1 MKRIYFPLDFDTVSY
16 FILELKGEYH
26 MEHLTISQVSKR
38 YEVTPRMLR
47 YYEKLGL
54 IRTLH
59 KEDYAYRLYDEEAVR
74 RLQQIIVL
82 RKLRIPLKQIAIIL
96 QDEKQQEALRLLKE
110 NLTQLDGEIEAL
122 DLIREFLRR
131 LTSSLEESLR
141 RKVRFDMLD
150 DSTLTEMAGVL
161 SFPKTNLKEN
171 TSMSDLNKAEETLN
185 KSLPV
190 RILLLPPCTVAACH
204 YIGENPEEHVGD
216 RMVRF
221 IKESGLYIRKPDARM
236 FGFNHPNPGVLEGG
250 VYGYEKWVTIPEDME
265 LPEYVEKKKFAGGL
279 YAVLTIEFGD
289 FHLWEDLTK
298 WANES
303 KEFEPNYSELGQEIM
318 GGGLEEH
325 LNWVYAAHTGR
336 WEDGMTGQ
344 LDLMLPIRHRK

>member
-1 MKRIYFPLDFDTVSY
+1 
-16 FILELKGEYH
+16 

-54 IRTLH
+54 IRTLRR
-59 KEDYAYRLYDEEAVR
+59 EDYAYRMYDAEAIW
-74 RLQQIIVL
+74 RLQQIILL
-82 RKLRIPLKQIAIIL
+82 RKLRIPLRQIAVIL
-96 QDEKQQEALRLLKE
+96 QDEEQQESLRLLKE

-122 DLIREFLRR
+122 DLIRGLLGR
-131 LTSSLEESLR
+131 LTEHLEESVR

-150 DSTLTEMAGVL
+150 DSTLMEMAGVL
-161 SFPKTNLKEN
+161 SFPKTNLKE
-171 TSMSDLNKAEETLN
+171 TASMSDLNKAEETLN

-216 RMVRF
+216 MMARF
-221 IKESGLYIRKPDARM
+221 IKESGLYTRKPDARM

-250 VYGYEKWVTIPEDME
+250 VYGYEDWVTIPEDME
-265 LPEYVEKKKFAGGL
+265 LPEHFEKKKFAGGL
-279 YAVLTIEFGD
+279 YAVLTIEFGE
-289 FHLWEDLTK
+289 FHLWGELAR
-298 WANES
+298 WADES
-303 KEFEPNYSELGQEIM
+303 KEFEPNYSELGLEIM
-318 GGGLEEH
+318 GGSLEEH

-336 WEDGMTGQ
+336 WDDGLTGQ